1 MGTADDGDPERSSRQ
16 ALLDAALRLVTERPP
31 SSISGR
37 ELAMEAG
44 VNYGLLH
51 YHFGTKDELVRTA
64 WQQHS
69 EWLVEEV
76 MAGGTRPMSVEEA
89 TEDRAIWGVAGQMML
104 EPGGFR
110 AFRDRFPVVEAY
122 REIVE
127 RSDPDGD
134 PIHHMAVVASIC
146 TLLLGWPVFG
156 IRNAAN
162 VGLDPGGDERAL
174 DRLREHVRSLQAS
187 VGLGDDS

>member
-1 MGTADDGDPERSSRQ
+1 MDADADRGPSSRQ
-16 ALLDAALRLVTERPP
+16 ALLDATLRLTAQRPP

-37 ELAMEAG
+37 ELAEEAG

-51 YHFGTKDELVRTA
+51 YHFGTKDDLVRAA

-69 EWLVEEV
+69 ERLVEEV
-76 MAGGTRPMSVEEA
+76 MAGGTRPMTVEAA
-89 TEDRAIWGVAGQMML
+89 TGDRAIWGIAGQMML
-104 EPGGFR
+104 EPEGFR

-134 PIHHMAVVASIC
+134 PIHHKAVVASIC

-162 VGLDPGGDERAL
+162 VGLDPGDDELAL
-174 DRLREHVRSLQAS
+174 ARLGEHVRSLQAS
-187 VGLGDDS
+187 VGLGEDL